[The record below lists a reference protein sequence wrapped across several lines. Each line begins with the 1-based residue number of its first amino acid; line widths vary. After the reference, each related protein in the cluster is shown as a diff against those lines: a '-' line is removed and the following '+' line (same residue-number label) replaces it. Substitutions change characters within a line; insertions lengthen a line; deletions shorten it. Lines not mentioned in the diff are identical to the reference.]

1 MFAFAAVDAA
11 GEAAG
16 KLPAAA
22 ASRPGGAA
30 GCPLDSPRLTVV

>member
-1 MFAFAAVDAA
+1 MLAFAAVDAA

-22 ASRPGGAA
+22 TSRSGGAA
-30 GCPLDSPRLTVV
+30 GGPLHSPRLTVV